1 MKRNSAVFAGSV
13 VAAVAGATGLVIAT
27 SAPSYA
33 AAGDTAYG
41 VSYADPIGGSG
52 WTTGTVTSDYGLFT
66 ATASTSG
73 GTSTVAST
81 IALGSRVTVTTS
93 CVAGKPQV
101 VVAGG
106 GAAGTY
112 SATKTVS
119 LASFASNSNLVG
131 SVTLLSAASG
141 VTTGAYVN
149 FSPGVDGSW
158 VRLGGVKCAA
168 APPTSTS
175 TAPTSTSTA
184 PTSTSTAPTSTST
197 APTSTSTAPT
207 STSTAPT
214 STSTAPTSTST
225 APTSTSTAPTS
236 TSTGTGTASP
246 TSTATGTP
254 SPTSSTTG
262 PPIVTD
268 GPQGPAGSSTPW
280 LPIGGLGLAML
291 GAGALVVNTIR
302 TRQE

>member
-1 MKRNSAVFAGSV
+1 MTRNSTLFAGSV
-13 VAAVAGATGLVIAT
+13 VAAVAGATGLVLAT
-27 SAPSYA
+27 SSPSFA

-41 VSYADPIGGSG
+41 VSYADPIGSAG
-52 WTTGTVTSDYGLFT
+52 WTTGSVTSGYGLFT
-66 ATASTSG
+66 ASASTSG
-73 GTSTVAST
+73 GTSVVTST
-81 IALGSRVTVTTS
+81 IAFGSRVTVTTS
-93 CVAGKPQV
+93 CVAGKPRV

-112 SATKTVS
+112 NASKTVS
-119 LASFASNSNLVG
+119 LASFAGNSNLVG

-149 FSPGVDGSW
+149 FSPGVEGSW
-158 VRLGGVKCAA
+158 ARLGGVKCAA

-184 PTSTSTAPTSTST
+184 PTSTSTST

-207 STSTAPT
+207 STSTSTATSTST
-214 STSTAPTSTST
+214 STSTAPTST
-225 APTSTSTAPTS
+225 ATS
-236 TSTGTGTASP
+236 TSTGPTATGTS
-246 TSTATGTP
+246 TSTSTPTGTGTP

-268 GPQGPAGSSTPW
+268 GPQAPAGSSTPW